1 MRIALGVEY
10 DGSSF
15 NGWQTQPQQRTVQGA
30 LESAISSVSNHPV
43 TVYAAG
49 RTDAGVHAL
58 NQVVH
63 FDSTAARESRNWLLG
78 INSNLP
84 DDVAVTWVKPVNDS
98 FHARF
103 SAVQRRY
110 RYLLLNRLGRSA
122 IQHQRMWWF
131 YKSLDVDKMQQAADL
146 LLGQHDFSAL
156 RARECQA
163 KSPVKT
169 LDAIHISQRD
179 DCIAVDVEARSF
191 LHHMV
196 RNIMGVLTAVGD
208 GSKPVDWVN
217 EVLASKN
224 RDKAGVTAPPQGLY
238 LTDVLYPAEYSLP
251 TVSAFPVLW

>member
-10 DGSSF
+10 DGSLF
-15 NGWQTQPQQRTVQGA
+15 NGWQSQPQQRTIQGA
-30 LESAISSVSNHPV
+30 LEKAISCVADQPISVN
-43 TVYAAG
+43 AAG

-63 FDSTAARESRNWLLG
+63 FDTDAQRATRNWMLG

-84 DDVAVTWVKPVNDS
+84 YDISVNWVQPVGDD

-103 SAVQRRY
+103 SAEQRRY
-110 RYLLLNRLGRSA
+110 RYLLLNRLSRSA

-131 YKSLDVDKMQQAADL
+131 YKSLDIDKMQQAADL

-163 KSPVKT
+163 KSPIKT
-169 LDAIHISQRD
+169 LDAIHISRRD
-179 DCIAVDVEARSF
+179 DCIAVDVIARSF

-196 RNIMGVLTAVGD
+196 RNIMGVLTAVGE
-208 GSKPVDWVN
+208 GKQPVDWVN

-224 RDKAGVTAPPQGLY
+224 RDRAGVTAPPQGLY
-238 LTDVLYPAEYSLP
+238 LTDVRYPAEYSLP
-251 TVSAFPVLW
+251 AVSAFPVLW

>member
-10 DGSSF
+10 DGSLF
-15 NGWQTQPQQRTVQGA
+15 NGWQSQPQQRTIQGE
-30 LESAISSVSNHPV
+30 LEKAISRVADQPI
-43 TVYAAG
+43 TVNAAG

-63 FDSTAARESRNWLLG
+63 FDSNAQRPTRSWMLG

-84 DDVAVTWVKPVNDS
+84 HDISVNWVQLVSDD

-103 SAVQRRY
+103 SAEQRQY
-110 RYLLLNRLGRSA
+110 RYLLLNRLSRSA

-131 YKSLDVDKMQQAADL
+131 YKSLDIDKMQQAADL

-163 KSPVKT
+163 KSPIKT
-169 LDAIHISQRD
+169 LDAIHISRRD
-179 DCIAVDVEARSF
+179 DCIAVDVIARSF

-196 RNIMGVLTAVGD
+196 RNIMGVLTAVGE
-208 GSKPVDWVN
+208 GKQPVDWVS

-238 LTDVLYPAEYSLP
+238 LTDVRYPAEYSLP
-251 TVSAFPVLW
+251 AVSAFPVLW

>member
-10 DGSSF
+10 DGSLF
-15 NGWQTQPQQRTVQGA
+15 NGWQVQPQQRTIQGA
-30 LESAISSVSNHPV
+30 LEKAISRVADQPI
-43 TVYAAG
+43 TVNAAG

-63 FDSTAARESRNWLLG
+63 FDSNAQRATRSWMLG

-84 DDVAVTWVKPVNDS
+84 NDISVNWVQPVSDD

-103 SAVQRRY
+103 SAEQRRY
-110 RYLLLNRLGRSA
+110 RYLLLNRLSRSA

-131 YKSLDVDKMQQAADL
+131 YKSLDIDKMQQAADL

-163 KSPVKT
+163 KSPIKT
-169 LDAIHISQRD
+169 LDAIHISRRD
-179 DCIAVDVEARSF
+179 DCIAVDVVARSF

-196 RNIMGVLTAVGD
+196 RNIMGVLTAVGE
-208 GSKPVDWVN
+208 GKQPVDWVS

-238 LTDVLYPAEYSLP
+238 LTDVRYPAEYSLP
-251 TVSAFPVLW
+251 AVSAFPVLW

>member
-10 DGSSF
+10 DGSLF
-15 NGWQTQPQQRTVQGA
+15 NGWQSQPRQRTVQGV
-30 LESAISSVSNHPV
+30 LEKAISRVADSPI
-43 TVYAAG
+43 TVHAAG

-63 FDSTAARESRNWLLG
+63 FDTGAQREPRNWLLG

-84 DDVAVTWVKPVNDS
+84 ADVAINWGKPVSDD

-103 SAVQRRY
+103 SAQQRRY
-110 RYLLLNRLGRSA
+110 RYLLLNRLSRSA

-131 YKSLDVDKMQQAADL
+131 YRPLDIDKMQQAANL

-169 LDAIHISQRD
+169 LDAIYISRQD
-179 DCIAVDVEARSF
+179 DCIAVDVVARSF

-196 RNIMGVLTAVGD
+196 RNIMGVLTAVGE
-208 GSKPVDWVN
+208 GKQPVSWVSD
-217 EVLASKN
+217 VLASKN
-224 RDKAGVTAPPQGLY
+224 RDNAGVTAPPQGLY
-238 LTDVLYPAEYSLP
+238 LTDVRYPAEYSLP
-251 TVSAFPVLW
+251 AVSAFPVLW

>member
-10 DGSSF
+10 DGSLF
-15 NGWQTQPQQRTVQGA
+15 NGWQSQPQQRTIQGA
-30 LESAISSVSNHPV
+30 LEKAISRVADQPI
-43 TVYAAG
+43 TVNAAG

-63 FDSTAARESRNWLLG
+63 FDTNAQRTARSWMLG

-84 DDVAVTWVKPVNDS
+84 NDISVNWAQPVTDD

-103 SAVQRRY
+103 SAEQRQY
-110 RYLLLNRLGRSA
+110 RYLLLNRLSRSA
-122 IQHQRMWWF
+122 IQQQRMWWF
-131 YKSLDVDKMQQAADL
+131 YKSLDIDKMQQAADL
-146 LLGQHDFSAL
+146 LIGHHDFSAL

-163 KSPVKT
+163 KSPIKT
-169 LDAIHISQRD
+169 LDAIHISRRD
-179 DCIAVDVEARSF
+179 DCIAVDVVARSF

-196 RNIMGVLTAVGD
+196 RNIMGVLTAVGE
-208 GSKPVDWVN
+208 GKQPVDWVT

-238 LTDVLYPAEYSLP
+238 LVDVRYPAEYSLP
-251 TVSAFPVLW
+251 AVSAFPVLW

>member
-10 DGSSF
+10 DGSLF
-15 NGWQTQPQQRTVQGA
+15 NGWQSQPQQRTIQGE
-30 LESAISSVSNHPV
+30 LEKAISRVADQPI
-43 TVYAAG
+43 TVNAAG

-58 NQVVH
+58 NQVLH
-63 FDSTAARESRNWLLG
+63 FDTNAHRAPHSWMLG

-84 DDVAVTWVKPVNDS
+84 NDIAVNWVQPVSDD

-103 SAVQRRY
+103 SAEQRQY
-110 RYLLLNRLGRSA
+110 RYLLLNRLSRSA

-131 YKSLDVDKMQQAADL
+131 YKSLDIDKMQQAADL
-146 LLGQHDFSAL
+146 LLGRHDFSAL

-163 KSPVKT
+163 KSPIKT
-169 LDAIHISQRD
+169 IDAIHISRRD
-179 DCIAVDVEARSF
+179 DCIAVDVVARSF

-196 RNIMGVLTAVGD
+196 RNIMGVLTAVGE
-208 GSKPVDWVN
+208 GKQPVDWVS

-238 LTDVLYPAEYSLP
+238 LTDVRYSAEYSLP
-251 TVSAFPVLW
+251 AVSAFPVLW

>member
-10 DGSSF
+10 NGSLF
-15 NGWQTQPQQRTVQGA
+15 NGWQVQPQQRTVQGE
-30 LESAISSVSNHPV
+30 LEKAISQVADHSI
-43 TVYAAG
+43 TVNAAG

-63 FDSTAARESRNWLLG
+63 FDTQATRAPRNWLLG

-84 DDVAVTWVKPVNDS
+84 QDIAVTWGQPVSDE

-103 SAVQRRY
+103 SAEQRRY
-110 RYLLLNRLGRSA
+110 RYLLLNRISRSA

-131 YKSLDVDKMQQAADL
+131 YKPLDIEKMQQAANL
-146 LLGQHDFSAL
+146 MLGQHDFSAL

-163 KSPVKT
+163 KSPIKT
-169 LDAIHISQRD
+169 LDAIHISRRG
-179 DCIAVDVEARSF
+179 DCIAVDVVARSF

-196 RNIMGVLTAVGD
+196 RNIMGVLTAVGE
-208 GSKPVDWVN
+208 GKQSAEWVS

-224 RDKAGVTAPPQGLY
+224 RDKAGITAPPQGLY

-251 TVSAFPVLW
+251 TVSALPVLW